1 LGDKLKKLV
10 DKSIKLVDKL
20 IKLVDK
26 QSNSFD
32 KVHYNLAKGG
42 ENMLLKKRE
51 VSSKQLTLEMI
62 ERRLPKSHPKSTYY
76 QEMLNRTRAGYAG
89 EQRVDQEWQEIYL
102 EQCHYL
108 LHDVQLKAEGGAIH
122 QMDTLYMSRNFV
134 LIVEIKNIVGRV
146 EYMEDNHQFIRIT
159 SDGKVDGF
167 RSPFDQV
174 KRHAR
179 FMRQIFQ
186 KAGYHIPIVY
196 MIVSANPKMIMSASL
211 SAQPIIHVSG
221 LAEKV
226 EQLFLRHSEICL
238 SEKDLKHIAK
248 HILKKH
254 EPKQWLPDIDW
265 GELRKG
271 ALCSQCEFQYAL
283 QYSFGKWRC
292 SNCQRT
298 DNESMLVAL
307 KDYQLMMGNNISNA
321 QFRTFFDIDSERV
334 AYYLLK
340 KLKFKVSGGKKNRN
354 YVIPARLID

>member
-1 LGDKLKKLV
+1 M
-10 DKSIKLVDKL
+10 
-20 IKLVDK
+20 
-26 QSNSFD
+26 
-32 KVHYNLAKGG
+32 HYNLAKGG

-102 EQCHYL
+102 EQVHYL
-108 LHDVQLKAEGGAIH
+108 LHDIQLKAEGGAIH

-146 EYMEDNHQFIRIT
+146 EYMEDNHQFVRIT

-167 RSPFDQV
+167 RNPFDQV

-179 FMRQIFQ
+179 FIRQIFQ

-221 LAEKV
+221 LAEKMEHLYKQHQQV
-226 EQLFLRHSEICL
+226 CL
-238 SEKDLKHIAK
+238 SEKALRELSK
-248 HILKKH
+248 HILKMHK
-254 EPKQWLPDIDW
+254 PTQWTLDMKMD
-265 GELRKG
+265 ELKKG
-271 ALCSQCEFQYAL
+271 VICSKCDYRFVMQYR
-283 QYSFGKWRC
+283 QGKWRC
-292 SNCQRT
+292 ENCGEV
-298 DNESMLVAL
+298 DNQAFDDAL
-307 KDYQLMMGNNISNA
+307 KDYRYMYGELISNSLF
-321 QFRTFFDIDSERV
+321 QDFFRISCSKTVYKI
-334 AYYLLK
+334 LK
-340 KLKFKVSGGKKNRN
+340 SLQLQEVGAKKNRK
-354 YVIPARLID
+354 YIIK